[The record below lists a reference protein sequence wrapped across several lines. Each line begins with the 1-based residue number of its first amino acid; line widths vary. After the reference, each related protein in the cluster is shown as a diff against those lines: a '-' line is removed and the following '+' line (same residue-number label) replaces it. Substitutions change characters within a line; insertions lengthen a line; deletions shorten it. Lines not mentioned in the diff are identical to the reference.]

1 MTYPSTAAP
10 ARFYEWPYWREL
22 AEFYG
27 SEDQLEWTN
36 DPDKMDLDDL
46 YFVPGSNCLA
56 TELGIDGLGP
66 MLKSLLVEPVY
77 ILKDKEGFYYMMDI
91 EVKES

>member
-1 MTYPSTAAP
+1 
-10 ARFYEWPYWREL
+10 
-22 AEFYG
+22 
-27 SEDQLEWTN
+27 
-36 DPDKMDLDDL
+36 MDLDDL

-91 EVKES
+91 EESRPLVAFSQVLDDESGIHDGRPSPWSRQRCVV